1 MMAAVL
7 ALTIPVWRL
16 TVDGARG
23 KENLIQVF
31 VKAVTNEAL
40 GINSWEFR
48 PVDGGELPPFTVGS
62 HIDLRLS
69 DRLVRSYSLC
79 NSQDDRHRYVV
90 AISKDPRS
98 RGGSK
103 YVHENL
109 KPGDRIKISPPLNN
123 FALVEDT
130 KHTVFFAGGIG
141 ITPIWSMI
149 QRLESLGRPW
159 EIHYSTRTH
168 ETCAFKEQLD
178 ALEKQKPGRVHFNF
192 DQEPGGKISDLKA
205 LISET
210 ETDAHLYCCGPTAML
225 KSFEDAARD
234 LGRPAANIHVEYF
247 TSKEEA
253 AVSGGFTVV
262 LQRSKKSFVVAP
274 GKTILDTLLDNNMD
288 MTFSCMQG
296 ACRSC
301 ETTVLEGVPDHRDA
315 VLSDAERESNKTMM
329 ICCSGSKT
337 ATLVLDL

>member
-1 MMAAVL
+1 
-7 ALTIPVWRL
+7 
-16 TVDGARG
+16 VDVDQGN
-23 KENLIQVF
+23 ETLIDVF
-31 VKAVTNEAL
+31 VKAVINEAL

-69 DRLVRSYSLC
+69 ERLVRSYSLC

-90 AISKDPRS
+90 AISKDPQS

-103 YVHENL
+103 LIHENL
-109 KPGDRIKISPPLNN
+109 KPGDKIKISPPLNN
-123 FALVEDT
+123 FALVEDA

-149 QRLESLGRPW
+149 QRLESLGSLW
-159 EIHYSTRTH
+159 KIHYSARTRA
-168 ETCAFKEQLD
+168 TCAFKEQLD
-178 ALEKQKPGRVHFNF
+178 ALERRKPGRVHFNF
-192 DQEPGGKISDLKA
+192 DQESGGKISDLNA

-210 ETDAHLYCCGPTAML
+210 PTDAHLYCCGPAPML
-225 KSFEDAARD
+225 NSFENAARD
-234 LGRPAANIHVEYF
+234 IGRPPANIHVEYF
-247 TSKEEA
+247 TSKEKA
-253 AVSGGFTVV
+253 AVDGGFTVV
-262 LQRSKKSFVVAP
+262 LQQSKKSFVIPP
-274 GKTILDTLLDNNMD
+274 GKTILDTLLDNNLD
-288 MTFSCMQG
+288 VTFSCMQG

-301 ETTVLEGVPDHRDA
+301 ETAVLEGIPDHRDA
-315 VLSDAERESNKTMM
+315 VLSDAERDSNKTMM

>member
-1 MMAAVL
+1 
-7 ALTIPVWRL
+7 
-16 TVDGARG
+16 VDGTRG
-23 KENLIQVF
+23 KGNLIDVF

-40 GINSWEFR
+40 GINSWELR

-79 NSQDDRHRYVV
+79 NSQDDRHRYIV
-90 AISKDPRS
+90 AISKDPQS

-103 YVHENL
+103 FIHEYL
-109 KPGDRIKISPPLNN
+109 KPGDKIKISPPLNN
-123 FALVEDT
+123 FALVENA

-149 QRLESLGRPW
+149 QRLESLGRLW
-159 EIHYSTRTH
+159 EVHYSTRTR
-168 ETCAFKEQLD
+168 ETCAFKEQLE

-192 DQEPGGKISDLKA
+192 DQEPDGKISDLKA
-205 LISET
+205 LISGT
-210 ETDAHLYCCGPTAML
+210 PTDAHLYCCGPTAML
-225 KSFEDAARD
+225 KSFENAARD
-234 LGRPAANIHVEYF
+234 AGRSAANVHVEYF

-253 AVSGGFTVV
+253 AADGGFTVV
-262 LQRSKKSFVVAP
+262 LQQSKKSFVIPP

-288 MTFSCMQG
+288 VTFSCMQG

-301 ETTVLEGVPDHRDA
+301 ETVVLEGVPDHRDA
-315 VLSDAERESNKTMM
+315 VLSETERDSNKTMM
-329 ICCSGSKT
+329 ICCSGSKS

>member
-1 MMAAVL
+1 VAG
-7 ALTIPVWRL
+7 
-16 TVDGARG
+16 DRG
-23 KENLIQVF
+23 KDNLIDVF

-69 DRLVRSYSLC
+69 ERLVRSYSLC

-90 AISKDPRS
+90 AISKDPQS

-103 YVHENL
+103 FIHENL

-123 FALVEDT
+123 FALVEDA
-130 KHTVFFAGGIG
+130 KYTVFFAGGIG

-149 QRLESLGRPW
+149 QRLESLERSW
-159 EIHYSTRTH
+159 EIHYSARRR
-168 ETCAFKEQLD
+168 ESCAFKEQLD

-210 ETDAHLYCCGPTAML
+210 HTDTHLYCCGPTVML
-225 KSFEDAARD
+225 KSFEDAARSAD
-234 LGRPAANIHVEYF
+234 RSEAHIHVEYF

-253 AVSGGFTVV
+253 AVGGGFTVV
-262 LQRSKKSFVVAP
+262 LQQSKKSFVIPP

-288 MTFSCMQG
+288 VTFSCMQG

-301 ETTVLEGVPDHRDA
+301 ETAVLEGVPDHRDA
-315 VLSDAERESNKTMM
+315 ILSDAERASNKTMM